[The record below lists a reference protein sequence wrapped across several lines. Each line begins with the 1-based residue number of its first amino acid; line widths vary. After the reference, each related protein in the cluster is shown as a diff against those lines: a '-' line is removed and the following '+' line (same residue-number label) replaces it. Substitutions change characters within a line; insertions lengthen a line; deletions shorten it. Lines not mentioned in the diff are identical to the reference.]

1 MIKWINTRFWAS
13 VARLI
18 LRNRIIILTLVV
30 GMTVFL
36 GYQWKNMRFS
46 YTEANL
52 LPDNHPVNIEYNKFL
67 DIFGE
72 EGNLIILAVKDSSLF
87 TPEKFNAWNR
97 LSKRFNAK
105 PEVSAVISTENLKKL
120 IKDEENQRFAL
131 DELVKGK
138 IATQEEAEAIRD
150 ELFNNLPFYKSLL
163 FNDEGTIRT
172 AVYLDKEIVNTAV
185 RKDFIYAEVLP
196 MIEEFENET
205 GLDLRVSGMPYIRT
219 LNSQNILRSTVQWE
233 TYLKKKT
240 IVTVV
245 SHLFLFS

>member
-18 LRNRIIILTLVV
+18 LRNRAIILTLVV
-30 GMTVFL
+30 GMTIFL
-36 GYQWKNMRFS
+36 GMQWKHMRFS

-52 LPDNHPVNIEYNKFL
+52 LPDNHPVNVEYNKFL

-97 LSKRFNAK
+97 LSKKLNAK

-120 IKDEENQRFAL
+120 IKDDENQKFAL
-131 DELVKGK
+131 EDLVKGD
-138 IATQEEAEAIRD
+138 ITTQEEAEAIRD

-163 FNDEGTIRT
+163 FNDD
-172 AVYLDKEIVNTAV
+172 V
-185 RKDFIYAEVLP
+185 
-196 MIEEFENET
+196 
-205 GLDLRVSGMPYIRT
+205 
-219 LNSQNILRSTVQWE
+219 
-233 TYLKKKT
+233 
-240 IVTVV
+240 
-245 SHLFLFS
+245 